1 MLGGNGVYTEGGDGN
16 RDCKLG
22 LCKRKEVKKQYT
34 MKELT
39 HNAKIAVLKILN
51 DIVNADNIVKDVEV
65 DYMNEIA
72 RSFELADNYMVEVNN
87 LVTLQALAIVRT
99 LSTDLKE
106 EIAQMMGK
114 MIIINKDINY
124 NEVKLYNAVC
134 ESCNI
139 ERNFNIEDYPPEI
152 TISGAYVN
160 LK

>member
-1 MLGGNGVYTEGGDGN
+1 ME
-16 RDCKLG
+16 LG

-99 LSTDLKE
+99 LSTDLKKK
-106 EIAQMMGK
+106 IAQMMGK
-114 MIIINKDINY
+114 MIVIDKDINY

-139 ERNFNIEDYPPEI
+139 ERNFNIEDYPPPEV

>member
-1 MLGGNGVYTEGGDGN
+1 MPGGYGVYTEGGDGN

-99 LSTDLKE
+99 LSTDLKKK
-106 EIAQMMGK
+106 IAQMMGK
-114 MIIINKDINY
+114 MIVIDKDINY

-139 ERNFNIEDYPPEI
+139 ERNFNIEDYPPEV

>member
-1 MLGGNGVYTEGGDGN
+1 
-16 RDCKLG
+16 
-22 LCKRKEVKKQYT
+22 

-72 RSFELADNYMVEVNN
+72 RSFELADNYMDEVNN
-87 LVTLQALAIVRT
+87 LVTLQALAILRT
-99 LSTDLKE
+99 LSTDLKQ
-106 EIAQMMGK
+106 EIAKMMGK
-114 MIIINKDINY
+114 MIVIDKDINY

-139 ERNFNIEDYPPEI
+139 ERNFNIEDYPPEV
-152 TISGAYVN
+152 TISGTYVN

>member
-1 MLGGNGVYTEGGDGN
+1 
-16 RDCKLG
+16 
-22 LCKRKEVKKQYT
+22 

-72 RSFELADNYMVEVNN
+72 RSFELADNYMDEVNN

-99 LSTDLKE
+99 LSTDLKQ

-114 MIIINKDINY
+114 MIVIDKDINY

-139 ERNFNIEDYPPEI
+139 ERNFNIEYYPPEV
-152 TISGAYVN
+152 TISGTYVN

>member
-1 MLGGNGVYTEGGDGN
+1 ME
-16 RDCKLG
+16 LG

-72 RSFELADNYMVEVNN
+72 RSFELADNYMDEVNN

-139 ERNFNIEDYPPEI
+139 ERNFNIEDYPPEV
-152 TISGAYVN
+152 TISGTYVN

>member
-1 MLGGNGVYTEGGDGN
+1 ME
-16 RDCKLG
+16 LG

-72 RSFELADNYMVEVNN
+72 RSFELADNYMDEVNN

-99 LSTDLKE
+99 LSTDLKQ

-114 MIIINKDINY
+114 MIVIDKDINY

-139 ERNFNIEDYPPEI
+139 ERNFNIEDYPPEG

>member
-1 MLGGNGVYTEGGDGN
+1 MPGGNGVYTEGGDGN

-65 DYMNEIA
+65 DCMNEIA

-139 ERNFNIEDYPPEI
+139 ERNFNIEDYPPEV

>member
-1 MLGGNGVYTEGGDGN
+1 
-16 RDCKLG
+16 
-22 LCKRKEVKKQYT
+22 

-72 RSFELADNYMVEVNN
+72 RSFELADNYMDEVNN
-87 LVTLQALAIVRT
+87 LITLQALAIVRT

-114 MIIINKDINY
+114 MIVIDKDINY

-139 ERNFNIEDYPPEI
+139 ERNFNIEDYPPEV
-152 TISGAYVN
+152 TISGTYAVPKDLEN
-160 LK
+160 MI

>member
-1 MLGGNGVYTEGGDGN
+1 ME
-16 RDCKLG
+16 LG

-114 MIIINKDINY
+114 MIVIDKDINY

-139 ERNFNIEDYPPEI
+139 ERNFNIEDYPPEV
-152 TISGAYVN
+152 TISGACAVPKDLEN
-160 LK
+160 MI

>member
-1 MLGGNGVYTEGGDGN
+1 
-16 RDCKLG
+16 
-22 LCKRKEVKKQYT
+22 

-72 RSFELADNYMVEVNN
+72 RSFELEDNYMDEVNN

-99 LSTDLKE
+99 LSTDLKK

-114 MIIINKDINY
+114 MIVIDKDINY

-139 ERNFNIEDYPPEI
+139 ERNFNIEDYPPEL
-152 TISGAYVN
+152 TISGTYVN